1 MAAPFLV
8 VSSTWDPWILG
19 TVALARLPAPGG
31 ALNMQGRSYLSP
43 IAVSRHGAASKLT
56 DHASKLPGTQVIE
69 PKSDQ
74 TNFFSSHLSFD
85 FV

>member
-31 ALNMQGRSYLSP
+31 GAQHAMHILSEAHGPLKPRWMQQTQISLLARVASDETSAEPGR
-43 IAVSRHGAASKLT
+43 
-56 DHASKLPGTQVIE
+56 
-69 PKSDQ
+69 
-74 TNFFSSHLSFD
+74 
-85 FV
+85 